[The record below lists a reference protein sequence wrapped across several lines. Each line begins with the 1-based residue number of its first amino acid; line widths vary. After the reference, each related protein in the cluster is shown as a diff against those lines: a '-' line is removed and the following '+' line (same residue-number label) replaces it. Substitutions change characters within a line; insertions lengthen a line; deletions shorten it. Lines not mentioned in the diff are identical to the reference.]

1 MDSQLISAPGGAD
14 ADPPSRRFRPEQRL
28 RASADFTALLEAG
41 HRYNDAWFVIY
52 YRANAVDGA
61 RLGLAVSKRVARKA
75 TRRNQLK
82 RLIRETFRG
91 VSRGLPSLDI
101 FVLLKPLAA
110 TVDCE
115 DLRGSVARAFSRLN
129 ANQARPSKTRKR

>member
-1 MDSQLISAPGGAD
+1 MPDSSRIAAWLGVWVDGRSLLGHLNFRQIAERKTCLRPGACQAVPTGD
-14 ADPPSRRFRPEQRL
+14 AL
-28 RASADFTALLEAG
+28 
-41 HRYNDAWFVIY
+41 
-52 YRANAVDGA
+52 RANAVDGA

-115 DLRGSVARAFSRLN
+115 DLRSSVARALSRLN